1 VKTTLWGAYFT
12 GIYPVEWGFYST
24 GAKETTEIRKTRQTK
39 IDEILLTIVYNK
51 DSFCIY
57 KRAEAYHEDFG

>member
-1 VKTTLWGAYFT
+1 MQPAPWSVKTTPWGAYLT
-12 GIYPVEWGFYST
+12 GIKQT
-24 GAKETTEIRKTRQTK
+24 KETTEIRKTKQTK
-39 IDEILLTIVYNK
+39 IDETNLTIVYNN